1 MGDFP
6 GGPVVKPLPSNAG
19 GMGSIPGQGAK
30 IPYASRP
37 KNQKKIFKNIKRKKK
52 ESCTTM
58 FIAALF
64 TIARTWKQPMC
75 PSTVEWIKKMWHI
88 YTMEYYSAIK
98 GNEIDLFVVR
108 WMDLESV
115 IQSEVT
121 QKEKNKYRMLAHIY
135 GI

>member
-1 MGDFP
+1 
-6 GGPVVKPLPSNAG
+6 
-19 GMGSIPGQGAK
+19 
-30 IPYASRP
+30 
-37 KNQKKIFKNIKRKKK
+37 
-52 ESCTTM
+52 M

-64 TIARTWKQPMC
+64 TIARTWNQSKC
-75 PSTVEWIKKMWHI
+75 PSTDEWIKKMWHI

-98 GNEIDLFVVR
+98 RNGTELFVVR

-121 QKEKNKYRMLAHIY
+121 QKNKYQMLMHIY